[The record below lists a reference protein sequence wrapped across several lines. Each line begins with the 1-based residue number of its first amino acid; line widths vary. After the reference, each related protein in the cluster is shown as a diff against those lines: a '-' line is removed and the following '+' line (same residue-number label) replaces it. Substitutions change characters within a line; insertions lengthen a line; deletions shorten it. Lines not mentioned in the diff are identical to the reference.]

1 MQQTIESRSKTR
13 GVRKGEKVAHQ
24 TQESFVQSTWRMIV
38 QSLMVYM
45 SRSSSSNVEPNHQRK
60 HRRTENEHRENQA
73 TKIEAGGDEERRRRA
88 GDDGP
93 GCQVSLIYRA
103 VGGGASANP
112 SVFEIYTFALVDLRL
127 ASAIVRSIGLRSLP
141 CAAHG
146 LLRRF

>member
-1 MQQTIESRSKTR
+1 
-13 GVRKGEKVAHQ
+13 
-24 TQESFVQSTWRMIV
+24 
-38 QSLMVYM
+38 MVYM

-73 TKIEAGGDEERRRRA
+73 KKIEAGGDEERRRRA

-127 ASAIVRSIGLRSLP
+127 ASAIVRSIGLRSLVRP
-141 CAAHG
+141 TAFYEDSDFDG
-146 LLRRF
+146 PLLH